1 MAQIASII
9 ILGILAQYLA
19 WKAKVPAI
27 LPLILVGL
35 FVGPL
40 SIYWNEGE
48 IWMKPIFDA
57 NTQEGLFPG
66 QSLFYFVSLSI
77 GIILFEGG
85 LTLKRSEIRE
95 VGSSILK
102 LISLGSVITFVGAGL
117 AAHYIMG
124 LSLPISFLFSALI
137 IVTGPTVIAPIL
149 QNVPLNK
156 SVSTVLKWEGIL
168 IDPIGATAAV
178 LMYEFIQS
186 SQGGVEFTS
195 VVFKEFLT
203 RVLIATAMGTFAA
216 LFLRYL
222 LKKDLIPHFLL
233 NVFTL
238 ALVLLVFV
246 GSDFLA
252 HESGLLTVVVMGTVM
267 ANLDVPR
274 LSEILY
280 FKESLSVLLISILF
294 ILLAANISM
303 EDLQLL
309 LDTRVLILFLV
320 IILLVRPLGVFLSTT
335 NGNLSINEKL
345 FISWVGP
352 RGIVAA
358 GIASLFGLKLAND
371 GVPNSEYITPLVF
384 MVVLGTVV
392 LNASTAKMFARFLR
406 VMQVGSDSILIV
418 GANQAAILIAHWLK
432 SNNRDVLL
440 LDNSPSN
447 IYQAKNQ
454 GLDAIEAN
462 LYKDN
467 MEDKVQLLDMGYMIA
482 MTGSDEVNNFAI
494 KEYSH
499 IFGEKGAFRLITQ
512 QEMKGK
518 EPQPD
523 NLLSYQDDYLN
534 INEAARDYPM
544 IHELKISGG
553 LKEFEEKMKV
563 LRSSSKS
570 IPIFTK
576 SSDGQIENIPLDG
589 PKVDLEQSFYI
600 VYLGEEIK

>member
-1 MAQIASII
+1 
-9 ILGILAQYLA
+9 
-19 WKAKVPAI
+19 
-27 LPLILVGL
+27 
-35 FVGPL
+35 
-40 SIYWNEGE
+40 
-48 IWMKPIFDA
+48 
-57 NTQEGLFPG
+57 
-66 QSLFYFVSLSI
+66 
-77 GIILFEGG
+77 
-85 LTLKRSEIRE
+85 
-95 VGSSILK
+95 
-102 LISLGSVITFVGAGL
+102 
-117 AAHYIMG
+117 
-124 LSLPISFLFSALI
+124 
-137 IVTGPTVIAPIL
+137 
-149 QNVPLNK
+149 
-156 SVSTVLKWEGIL
+156 
-168 IDPIGATAAV
+168 
-178 LMYEFIQS
+178 MYEFIQS
-186 SQGGVEFTS
+186 SQGGMEFTS
-195 VVFKEFLT
+195 VVLKEFLT
-203 RVLIATAMGTFAA
+203 IVLIGTAMGTFAA

-294 ILLAANISM
+294 ILLAANISI

-309 LDTRVLILFLV
+309 LDTRVLVLFLV

-335 NGNLSINEKL
+335 NSNLSINEKL

-392 LNASTAKMFARFLR
+392 LNASTAKLFARFLR

-467 MEDKVQLLDMGYMIA
+467 MEDKVRLLDMGYMIA

-544 IHELKISGG
+544 IHELEISGG

-576 SSDGQIENIPLDG
+576 SSDGQIENIPMDG
-589 PKVDLEQSFYI
+589 PKVDLEQSFHI